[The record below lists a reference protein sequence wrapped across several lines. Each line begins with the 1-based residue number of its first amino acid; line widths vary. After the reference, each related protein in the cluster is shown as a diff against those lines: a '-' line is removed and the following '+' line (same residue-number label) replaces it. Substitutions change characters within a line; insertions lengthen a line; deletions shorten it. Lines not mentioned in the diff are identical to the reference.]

1 MWYKIEI
8 IYMEK
13 WKKKLYSSEFFYLKN
28 NKKLLM
34 WYKK

>member
-13 WKKKLYSSEFFYLKN
+13 WKKKSSPS
-28 NKKLLM
+28 KKM
-34 WYKK
+34 K